1 MRHASSRQPTRVSG
15 SSKPR
20 VVLVTGASSGIGLC
34 SAALFAARGW
44 RVGLV
49 SRSAEGLAAAARLIG
64 QRTPGA
70 MVASAVADVTDNAA
84 LAAAARAVAATL
96 GPIEV
101 WVNAAGNGVYG
112 YFSDV
117 PDTEYRRVTEV
128 TYHGTVNGS
137 RVALSHM
144 TPRNMGTIVNVC
156 SAVVFH
162 GVPLMTSYAGAK
174 AAVRAFGQSLRIELR
189 LAGSRVRVATLI
201 PPAINT
207 PFFDHA
213 VSHMGFP
220 ARPVPPVYRTE
231 VAAQGVWLC
240 ATGRGGELLLTGVV
254 QAYSRI
260 ARLSPWLAG
269 HLVSRSDFASELPR
283 DEDGTRDRVPC
294 LFATRTDGHS
304 MHGPFNDRAR
314 GWSGQVWL
322 AGAWRRLRGIGGR
335 WLRGGI
341 SRDRPA
347 APSPPAR
354 APAAPDRAPAGS
366 AQPGHAASDRI
377 R

>member
-1 MRHASSRQPTRVSG
+1 MPFASFRRPPLVSG
-15 SSKPR
+15 PSQPR

-49 SRSAEGLAAAARLIG
+49 SRSAEGLLAATRLIA
-64 QRTPGA
+64 QRSPGA
-70 MVASAVADVTDNAA
+70 LTAFAVADVADSEA
-84 LAAAARAVAATL
+84 LAAAARAVAAAL
-96 GPIEV
+96 GPIAV

-112 YFSDV
+112 RFRDV
-117 PDTEYRRVTEV
+117 PEAEYRRVTEV

-137 RVALSHM
+137 RIALSHM
-144 TPRNMGTIVNVC
+144 LPRGEGTIVNVC

-189 LAGSRVRVATLI
+189 LGGSKVRVATLI

-213 VSHMGFP
+213 PSHMGFP

-269 HLVSRSDFASELPR
+269 TLVSRSDFASEMPR
-283 DEDGTRDRVPC
+283 DEACARDRVPC
-294 LFATRTDGHS
+294 LFATRTGGHS
-304 MHGPFNDRAR
+304 MYGPFGDRAR
-314 GWSGQVWL
+314 GWSSQLWL
-322 AGAWRRLRGIGGR
+322 AGIWRRLRGV
-335 WLRGGI
+335 

-366 AQPGHAASDRI
+366 SPPGRAASDSVR
-377 R
+377 

>member
-1 MRHASSRQPTRVSG
+1 MRHAFRLSCRLLPVSG
-15 SSKPR
+15 PTQPR

-49 SRSAEGLAAAARLIG
+49 SRSAEGLAAAARLIA
-64 QRTPGA
+64 QRSPDA
-70 MVASAVADVTDNAA
+70 MVACAVADVADSEA
-84 LAAAARAVAATL
+84 LAAAARAVVAAL

-112 YFSDV
+112 HFRDV
-117 PDTEYRRVTEV
+117 PEAEYRRVTEV

-137 RVALSHM
+137 RIALSHM
-144 TPRNMGTIVNVC
+144 MPRG
-156 SAVVFH
+156 
-162 GVPLMTSYAGAK
+162 
-174 AAVRAFGQSLRIELR
+174 
-189 LAGSRVRVATLI
+189 
-201 PPAINT
+201 
-207 PFFDHA
+207 
-213 VSHMGFP
+213 
-220 ARPVPPVYRTE
+220 RTE

-269 HLVSRSDFASELPR
+269 YLVSRSDFASEMPR
-283 DEDGTRDRVPC
+283 DEARARDRVPC
-294 LFATRTDGHS
+294 LFATRTGGHS
-304 MHGPFNDRAR
+304 MHGPFGARAR
-314 GWSGQVWL
+314 GWSSQVWI
-322 AGAWRRLRGIGGR
+322 AGIWGRLRGV
-335 WLRGGI
+335 

-366 AQPGHAASDRI
+366 AQPGRAASDSVR
-377 R
+377 

>member
-1 MRHASSRQPTRVSG
+1 MRHAPRLSCRPLLVSG
-15 SSKPR
+15 PTQPR

-49 SRSAEGLAAAARLIG
+49 SRSAEGLAAAARLIA
-64 QRTPGA
+64 QRSPDA
-70 MVASAVADVTDNAA
+70 VVACAVADVADSGA
-84 LAAAARAVAATL
+84 LAAAARAVVAAL

-112 YFSDV
+112 HFRDV
-117 PDTEYRRVTEV
+117 PEAEYRRVTDV

-137 RVALSHM
+137 RIALSHM
-144 TPRNMGTIVNVC
+144 MPRNEGTIVNVC

-189 LAGSRVRVATLI
+189 LLGSRVRVATLI

-213 VSHMGFP
+213 PSHMGFP

-269 HLVSRSDFASELPR
+269 YLVSRSDFASEMPR
-283 DEDGTRDRVPC
+283 DEACARDRVPC
-294 LFATRTDGHS
+294 LFATRTGGHS
-304 MHGPFNDRAR
+304 MHGPFGARAR
-314 GWSGQVWL
+314 GWSSQLWL
-322 AGAWRRLRGIGGR
+322 AGAWRRLRGV
-335 WLRGGI
+335 

-366 AQPGHAASDRI
+366 ARPGHAASDSVR
-377 R
+377 

>member
-1 MRHASSRQPTRVSG
+1 MRHAFPSSRWPARVSRPVQ
-15 SSKPR
+15 PR

-49 SRSAEGLAAAARLIG
+49 SRSAEGLAAAARLIA
-64 QRTPGA
+64 QQTPDA
-70 MVASAVADVTDNAA
+70 VVASAVADVSDSAA
-84 LAAAARAVAATL
+84 LAGAARAVAAAL

-112 YFSDV
+112 HFRDV
-117 PDTEYRRVTEV
+117 PEAEYRRVTEV

-137 RVALSHM
+137 RIALSHM
-144 TPRNMGTIVNVC
+144 MPRDTGTIVNVC

-162 GVPLMTSYAGAK
+162 GVPLMTSYVGAK

-213 VSHMGFP
+213 ASHMGFP

-269 HLVSRSDFASELPR
+269 YLVSRSDFASELARDEAGPR
-283 DEDGTRDRVPC
+283 DQVPC
-294 LFATRTDGHS
+294 LFATRTAGHS
-304 MHGPFNDRAR
+304 MHGPFGNRAR
-314 GWSGQVWL
+314 GWSSQLWL
-322 AGAWRRLRGIGGR
+322 AGTWRRLRG
-335 WLRGGI
+335 L
-341 SRDRPA
+341 SRNPPA
-347 APSPPAR
+347 APLPPAR
-354 APAAPDRAPAGS
+354 GPAAPDRAPAGS
-366 AQPGHAASDRI
+366 GQPGHAASDSVR
-377 R
+377 